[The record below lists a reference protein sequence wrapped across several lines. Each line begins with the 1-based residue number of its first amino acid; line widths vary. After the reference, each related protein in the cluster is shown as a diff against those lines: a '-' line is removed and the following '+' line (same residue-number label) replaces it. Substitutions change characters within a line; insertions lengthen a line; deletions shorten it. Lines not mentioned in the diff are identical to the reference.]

1 MRTNTLGLM
10 MLTIVTMG
18 SIGCAGSAHVVRR
31 GSYSG
36 ELALTG
42 GVHARME
49 AAQSAMLDHC
59 EGRVRM
65 LDTEQARTMAA
76 VDPGIA
82 KADASPTPIEGE
94 RLYYVCVTRAAG
106 AR

>member
-1 MRTNTLGLM
+1 MGTKALGLM

-42 GVHARME
+42 GAHARME

-65 LDTEQARTMAA
+65 VGTEEARTMAA

-82 KADASPTPIEGE
+82 KADASTTPVEGE
-94 RLYYVCVTRAAG
+94 RLYYVCVTRAAS